1 MTEYVFS
8 GKIAQGRE
16 TQPFER
22 TVEGDSL
29 KHAKEN
35 LYSTLCSEHSIKRTK
50 IEVEEESEA

>member
-16 TQPFER
+16 TQPFKR

-50 IEVEEESEA
+50 IEVEDEKEP